1 MDGSEDYLY
10 TRNNI
15 GSVTALVT
23 PQGTIVGQYQY
34 SPYGQMTTSGGTT
47 SQAPLP
53 AFGYAGMATD
63 QSTGLNLT
71 LYRAYDPKLRRWLS
85 RDPMGFAAGI
95 NVYGYVD
102 GNPLTYSDSFGL
114 EMWADAGGSLLIDSG
129 AAALMVVCPECE
141 GGALIIEVGGQLLE
155 AGKDYYE
162 GGQYIDEYRKELWGR
177 DRLVPLTDRINMPSK
192 RYRLIGFLLNYLTMV
207 LVVAGCVGDF
217 VRWQSYQ
224 QAQDW
229 LIAALITLF
238 MAAISF
244 RIARVPGQS
253 DASGTKPVRELEPRW
268 PYYFI
273 ALCVIVIALD
283 SFTSLLNSMELQI
296 GIIAVFVVGL
306 AKIFA
311 DSRIWRRQTGRALNA
326 RQRFVLWIIVAS
338 VLLGIYRFV
347 ELYFFA

>member
-1 MDGSEDYLY
+1 
-10 TRNNI
+10 
-15 GSVTALVT
+15 
-23 PQGTIVGQYQY
+23 
-34 SPYGQMTTSGGTT
+34 
-47 SQAPLP
+47 
-53 AFGYAGMATD
+53 
-63 QSTGLNLT
+63 
-71 LYRAYDPKLRRWLS
+71 
-85 RDPMGFAAGI
+85 
-95 NVYGYVD
+95 
-102 GNPLTYSDSFGL
+102 
-114 EMWADAGGSLLIDSG
+114 
-129 AAALMVVCPECE
+129 
-141 GGALIIEVGGQLLE
+141 
-155 AGKDYYE
+155 
-162 GGQYIDEYRKELWGR
+162 
-177 DRLVPLTDRINMPSK
+177 MPSK
-192 RYRLIGFLLNYLTMV
+192 RYRLIGLLLNYLTMV
-207 LVVAGCVGDF
+207 LVVAGCVGYF

-296 GIIAVFVVGL
+296 GIVAVFVVGL

-326 RQRFVLWIIVAS
+326 RQRFVLWIIVVP